1 MSSEGATSSQGWSL
15 SAAEICEAASMSLSL
30 RYATDD
36 EAEVRAQFINQI
48 RARSAASSKYL
59 SVSDAIAPISPSQVP
74 PSRRIRSSSP
84 TSDAPDLKRPKL
96 AAPGKTLAQG
106 HADSA
111 SESAASLFFCI
122 PELLSLVF
130 AQLAY
135 EKIDLVVLSRVSKF
149 LRANVLPLLVESLN
163 VPLTKAAQVR
173 DFLEANPGLAGQVK
187 YVRIFDDI
195 AHHLFHRRPIV
206 GYGLSVQRSH
216 DAPLMPKDM
225 WEHLGNL
232 FTTLQNNVEMLPTL
246 MDLSFGQFNFAN
258 FLIQLRRHPRLVEE
272 LASLRIVD
280 DFDPE
285 HHQGEAPDDFEYHVG
300 FRFRVFSED
309 LADVVRLVCDVQDE
323 VGSDTFRYF
332 GIRAAD
338 SFDRPA
344 FLPEFGPRL
353 LSRLAKRIRHLS
365 LVMDSVSKDDTDTY
379 VNMADA
385 DWPELLEFE
394 VGART
399 LGGDWHR
406 TLRSA
411 TVAFCSGHK
420 NLTVTDTCIELPGTS
435 SSAPYWVHLTLPR
448 LKSCSL
454 AYQDFADR
462 KSAVEFLSRN
472 ANIQHLSM
480 LPEPLY
486 GDDVDKSGRAF
497 GPPPNRGPWNV
508 D

>member
-59 SVSDAIAPISPSQVP
+59 SGARPI
-74 PSRRIRSSSP
+74 
-84 TSDAPDLKRPKL
+84 PDLIQEEMR
-96 AAPGKTLAQG
+96 
-106 HADSA
+106 
-111 SESAASLFFCI
+111 
-122 PELLSLVF
+122 LVR
-130 AQLAY
+130 
-135 EKIDLVVLSRVSKF
+135 SM
-149 LRANVLPLLVESLN
+149 VEN
-163 VPLTKAAQVR
+163 WPTEN
-173 DFLEANPGLAGQVK
+173 DTEAGLAGQVK

-462 KSAVEFLSRN
+462 KSAVEFLSRH